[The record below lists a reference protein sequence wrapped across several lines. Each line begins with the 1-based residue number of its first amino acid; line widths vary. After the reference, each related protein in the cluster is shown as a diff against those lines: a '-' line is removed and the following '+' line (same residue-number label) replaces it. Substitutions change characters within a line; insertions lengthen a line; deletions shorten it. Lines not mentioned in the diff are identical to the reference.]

1 MTQENR
7 KNLARGVRNGIPISM
22 GYFAVGFTIGIAA
35 KNAGL
40 TPWEGGLASMLN
52 MASAGQFAGFTVIAA
67 GSSFAALILMEI
79 IINARY
85 LLMSASL
92 SQKIDE
98 NTGFIKRFLLSL
110 CVTDEI
116 FGISI
121 AEQGKLD
128 PFYTYG
134 AYLISM
140 PGWSIGT
147 YLGTLM
153 GGILP
158 LRVMSALSVALFGMF
173 LAVIIPPARKNRT
186 VLALVLLSF
195 AVSWAADHVA
205 VFDRLP
211 SGTMIIL
218 LTILLAG
225 GAALLFPV
233 SDEMLNQETAGS
245 EVSDE

>member
-40 TPWEGGLASMLN
+40 APWEGGLASMLN

-98 NTGFIKRFLLSL
+98 NTGFVKRFLLSL

-205 VFDRLP
+205 FFDRLP
-211 SGTMIIL
+211 SGTLIIL

-225 GAALLFPV
+225 GAAVLFPV
-233 SDEMLNQETAGS
+233 SEEMLNQETAGS
-245 EVSDE
+245 EVQDE

>member
-1 MTQENR
+1 MTEQNR
-7 KNLARGVRNGIPISM
+7 KNLARGARNGIPISM

-40 TPWEGGLASMLN
+40 TPLEGGLASMLN
-52 MASAGQFAGFTVIAA
+52 MASAGQFAGFTMIAA
-67 GSSFAALILMEI
+67 SASFAALFLMEI

-98 NTGFIKRFLLSL
+98 KTGMLKRLLLSL

-140 PGWSIGT
+140 PGWTLGT
-147 YLGTLM
+147 YLGTLL

-173 LAVIIPPARKNRT
+173 LAVIVPPARKNRT
-186 VLALVLLSF
+186 VLVLILVCF
-195 AVSWAADHVA
+195 AASWAADQVA
-205 VFDRLP
+205 FFDRLP
-211 SGTMIIL
+211 SGTLIIL
-218 LTILLAG
+218 LTLVLAG

-233 SDEMLNQETAGS
+233 SDDTLNQETAGS
-245 EVSDE
+245 EVAHE